1 MRVAIPD
8 LDTPAGTAHRPRV
21 RALRRLERLTRRYA
35 CSRRHAAAADRAEGR
50 IRDRHPDWPFALW
63 ALQRLPEADADHRLA
78 LAGAIRAP
86 HRDVWASAPLA
97 WFATMAVCLHPLRNR
112 DQVATRIVEHGGRD
126 RSHRDRRLRELDAE
140 ALQALVV
147 GANVLDR
154 ERRVR
159 DAVGDGGLLER
170 TTLARGAAS

>member
-1 MRVAIPD
+1 
-8 LDTPAGTAHRPRV
+8 
-21 RALRRLERLTRRYA
+21 
-35 CSRRHAAAADRAEGR
+35 
-50 IRDRHPDWPFALW
+50 
-63 ALQRLPEADADHRLA
+63 
-78 LAGAIRAP
+78 
-86 HRDVWASAPLA
+86 
-97 WFATMAVCLHPLRNR
+97 
-112 DQVATRIVEHGGRD
+112 
-126 RSHRDRRLRELDAE
+126 LRELDAE